1 LFGKDR
7 RDDGVQSPA
16 AEAFGAKFMI
26 KAVFVVLLSLTLAGL
41 NSRAHQTAH
50 LDMRVPAG
58 HRGGAP

>member
-1 LFGKDR
+1 M
-7 RDDGVQSPA
+7 QSPA